1 MTNQFFT
8 VRNSFAV
15 LALLGLFTAAN
26 ADTVSV
32 TPADSDGL
40 VGETVDLTLGLDF
53 TTVSLGGG
61 IDIFVGGAGS
71 FQSFTPGTFLL
82 ETDIND
88 PTCGFNCFSDWGPGL
103 KDDAAADFGVVPGDF
118 NGFSGIIELGT
129 ITVLLESEGIVSVN
143 IAGQTI
149 QPFTDG
155 LGATFEPA
163 FEGATVN
170 ANVVPIPAA
179 AWLFGSALVMLGGI
193 RRRMQAA

>member
-8 VRNSFAV
+8 VRNSFAA
-15 LALLGLFTAAN
+15 LALLALFTTAN

-32 TPADSDGL
+32 TPADSSDL
-40 VGETVDLTLGLDF
+40 VGNTVDLTLGLDF
-53 TTVSLGGG
+53 TTESLGGG

-118 NGFSGIIELGT
+118 NGFSGMIELGT
-129 ITVLLESEGIVSVN
+129 ITVLLESEGVVTID
-143 IAGQTI
+143 IAGQAV

-163 FEGATVN
+163 FQGATVE
-170 ANVVPIPAA
+170 AVVPVPAA
-179 AWLFGSALVMLGGI
+179 AWLFGSALVILGGI